1 MKRLV
6 VLYTLIA
13 FASMAMA
20 QILVPMGSGLPA
32 APDKFASYKNGIAA
46 VYDDRDGNIELQVW
60 NGDFWYALE
69 SPDLPTTGLTSNGE
83 FKIIDLLAHEN
94 ALYLAVGYTQKLTS
108 SAQNSIL
115 RWENN
120 TWENLSTPLIAGS
133 VSLDKLFLEDNTIKC
148 IGKFTVGPAKYN
160 VVKLQD
166 ANWLAEGNLLTR
178 NLENDNFNSLVVA
191 ADKVYATGRF
201 TNPISG
207 SVSLASW
214 DGLEW
219 NVTELPPFLN
229 ENIAVGS
236 YHGDVVA
243 YGKSDHDPAAVKI
256 FTAGNWMNLSA
267 GLADYEVNSINQFAE
282 VQGNLFAVG
291 SFTQKNNST
300 STNLMMYN
308 GTSWSETNLTLSN
321 IEQLYS
327 HKEGI
332 VLSGD
337 FSDNSNLNSLG
348 FVVAEKAQI
357 IARVYNDVN
366 GNCTKESNEEWIQD
380 YPVFLKNENIY
391 APTGQNGQ
399 LYLQVPKDK
408 HTFNAGAKDYYTPT
422 CPDITLDVD
431 EYKTYYGA
439 ALGVRQVLGI
449 TDISVNLSDNNG
461 TSANIGEDKKATI
474 CIDNLGSQPITSATL
489 SLAIGT
495 SFNELNSDLPY
506 DKLENGIATWTID
519 LNQGESKCF
528 EISYRVVNQTELQL
542 IASVQ
547 TKNGVADSDMSNNA
561 STLSYEI
568 GTNTPNTKHCLNGKT
583 LAPQTEL
590 LRYKV
595 GIKNTTGRQVTG
607 LTVVDELDPN
617 IVLSAKLQ
625 NIYTSHS
632 EYNPV
637 TRVEP
642 YINEKGE
649 RINKLI
655 TTWENINIE
664 PENETTDAGV
674 AHIDYHLNILSSVL
688 AEGIEI
694 CNTAKIYFE
703 HDGGYYD
710 EPKITNQVCS
720 NVSET
725 LGIINSVETP
735 TIISEL
741 ILGPNPVDG
750 TLFIENKS
758 TNSYSL
764 QLVNSLGQRMN
775 QVDISAS
782 SKTSI
787 NVKNLNPGVYVVYAN
802 GLFAQ
807 KIVIR

>member
-1 MKRLV
+1 M
-6 VLYTLIA
+6 
-13 FASMAMA
+13 
-20 QILVPMGSGLPA
+20 
-32 APDKFASYKNGIAA
+32 
-46 VYDDRDGNIELQVW
+46 
-60 NGDFWYALE
+60 
-69 SPDLPTTGLTSNGE
+69 
-83 FKIIDLLAHEN
+83 
-94 ALYLAVGYTQKLTS
+94 
-108 SAQNSIL
+108 
-115 RWENN
+115 
-120 TWENLSTPLIAGS
+120 
-133 VSLDKLFLEDNTIKC
+133 
-148 IGKFTVGPAKYN
+148 
-160 VVKLQD
+160 
-166 ANWLAEGNLLTR
+166 
-178 NLENDNFNSLVVA
+178 
-191 ADKVYATGRF
+191 
-201 TNPISG
+201 
-207 SVSLASW
+207 
-214 DGLEW
+214 
-219 NVTELPPFLN
+219 
-229 ENIAVGS
+229 
-236 YHGDVVA
+236 
-243 YGKSDHDPAAVKI
+243 
-256 FTAGNWMNLSA
+256 
-267 GLADYEVNSINQFAE
+267 
-282 VQGNLFAVG
+282 
-291 SFTQKNNST
+291 
-300 STNLMMYN
+300 
-308 GTSWSETNLTLSN
+308 
-321 IEQLYS
+321 
-327 HKEGI
+327 
-332 VLSGD
+332 
-337 FSDNSNLNSLG
+337 
-348 FVVAEKAQI
+348 
-357 IARVYNDVN
+357 
-366 GNCTKESNEEWIQD
+366 
-380 YPVFLKNENIY
+380 
-391 APTGQNGQ
+391 
-399 LYLQVPKDK
+399 
-408 HTFNAGAKDYYTPT
+408 
-422 CPDITLDVD
+422 
-431 EYKTYYGA
+431 
-439 ALGVRQVLGI
+439 
-449 TDISVNLSDNNG
+449 
-461 TSANIGEDKKATI
+461 
-474 CIDNLGSQPITSATL
+474 
-489 SLAIGT
+489 
-495 SFNELNSDLPY
+495 
-506 DKLENGIATWTID
+506 
-519 LNQGESKCF
+519 NQGESKCF
-528 EISYRVVNQTELQL
+528 KISYRVINQTELQL

-547 TKNGVADSDMSNNA
+547 TRSGVADSDMSNNT

-583 LAPQTEL
+583 IAPKTEL

-664 PENETTDAGV
+664 PGSETTDGGV

-758 TNSYSL
+758 TNSYTL
-764 QLVNSLGQRMN
+764 QLVNSLGQRIN
-775 QVDISAS
+775 QVDVSAS